1 MIGPLTISLGLGLA
15 ILTGCQMHRDS
26 DTHCRESPPM
36 APAPITK
43 LLQRQYW
50 QTVLEW
56 DQAKTTLTTAVL
68 VLTGAWCDSISSHIA
83 PRQSPHGYKAQSVKC
98 KRIIARWLFFSL
110 SYFRFCTSVFILQRF
125 PLVPT
130 WHSKSSYSG
139 KAICITVNKHHMVVH
154 VLADI

>member
-50 QTVLEW
+50 QTVLE
-56 DQAKTTLTTAVL
+56 
-68 VLTGAWCDSISSHIA
+68 
-83 PRQSPHGYKAQSVKC
+83 
-98 KRIIARWLFFSL
+98 
-110 SYFRFCTSVFILQRF
+110 
-125 PLVPT
+125 
-130 WHSKSSYSG
+130 
-139 KAICITVNKHHMVVH
+139 
-154 VLADI
+154 